1 MKFRYSARNQQGELQ
16 VGIVEGAS
24 RETAISILNGNGLFV
39 LSVESAEKKNFADSL
54 SGFLNRVK
62 SKDLVIF
69 SRQLATLLEAKIPL
83 GDSLKDLYRQTDN
96 KVLKEVIFDLS
107 ADISSGVSF
116 SQAIQ
121 RHPNVFSDFFIN
133 MIRAAEVTGR
143 VDEAMTF
150 MADYLEKE
158 DILTGKVKNA
168 LTYPA
173 FVIGL
178 FALVVIV
185 MVTYVFPQLKPIFE
199 ETGVA
204 LPFYTKA
211 ILGVGDFF
219 LAWWWAIIAIFIL
232 VGSVLIDY
240 FKTDEGRA
248 LVNDLQLR
256 VPVLGDLF
264 TKIYVTRFAQSAGV
278 LIKGGVSI
286 VQALRISA
294 RTIGSVVYEDELE
307 EVAEKV
313 KEGQL
318 MSQALEQAEHFP
330 ILVSN
335 LVAIGESTGRI
346 DDLLK
351 KVADFYI
358 RQIDEKVANLVELIQ
373 PLLMVF
379 IAVFVGF
386 LFASILL
393 PIYNLAQAF

>member
-1 MKFRYSARNQQGELQ
+1 MTWIY
-16 VGIVEGAS
+16 
-24 RETAISILNGNGLFV
+24 
-39 LSVESAEKKNFADSL
+39 
-54 SGFLNRVK
+54 FL
-62 SKDLVIF
+62 L
-69 SRQLATLLEAKIPL
+69 
-83 GDSLKDLYRQTDN
+83 
-96 KVLKEVIFDLS
+96 
-107 ADISSGVSF
+107 
-116 SQAIQ
+116 
-121 RHPNVFSDFFIN
+121 
-133 MIRAAEVTGR
+133 
-143 VDEAMTF
+143 
-150 MADYLEKE
+150 
-158 DILTGKVKNA
+158 
-168 LTYPA
+168 
-173 FVIGL
+173 
-178 FALVVIV
+178 
-185 MVTYVFPQLKPIFE
+185 LKPIFE